1 MRKKSFDFK
10 ARFRFVLLFS
20 IISIVSV
27 QESLSQKKEITGSVR
42 DSIGAGLS
50 GVSVSLKNV
59 ASVGTSTDVNGRFI
73 LEVPNE
79 NAVLVFT
86 IVGYTPQEIP
96 LEGRQVLNVTMKST
110 SAQLEQVVVMAF
122 GEKRGVN
129 EVVGSVTTIRPGE
142 LKVPSS
148 NLTTA
153 LAGRAAGII
162 AYQRSGEPGQDNADF
177 FIRGVTTF
185 GYKKDPLIL
194 IDGVE
199 LTTTDLARLQPD
211 DIASFSIMKDATST
225 ALYGARGAN
234 GVILVTTK
242 SGKTGKAQMNF
253 RLENSISAPTDNVA
267 LADPVTYMR
276 LHNEAVLTRNPLAPT
291 LYSEQKI
298 DRTLAGTNPYVYPKT
313 DWREEL
319 IKDYTMNQRFNLN
332 VSGGGS
338 VARYYV
344 AGSASKDNGL
354 LKVDK
359 INNFNNNI
367 DFKTYTLRS
376 NVNIDLTK
384 TTELI
389 VRLNGAFDEYNGPI
403 GGGTGTY
410 RNIMRSNPVLFP
422 KSFPVD
428 EEHKYVR
435 HIMFGNFDQGR
446 YLNPYAD
453 MVKGYKDY
461 SRSMMLAQLEI
472 KQNLSSL
479 ITQGL
484 SFRTMVNT
492 TRNAFFDIS
501 RYYDPFFYSVGS
513 YDRLSDAY
521 RITALNDNQTSP
533 IQGDESLNFRA
544 GEKLINSTFYMENA
558 LNYDRTFNKHGLS
571 GMLIYIMR
579 QNLSADGSTLQLSLP
594 SRNLGLSGR
603 TTYSY
608 DDRYFAE
615 FNFGYNGSERFHESK
630 RFGFFPSAGF
640 SWRISNEKFFEPLSS
655 TISNLR
661 LRGTYGLVGNDAIGS
676 ATDRFFYLSQVD
688 RNGPGATFGENYNV
702 SRAGYNI
709 SRYAND
715 NITWETA
722 IKQNI
727 ALELSLFNKF
737 NFIGEYFKEHRKNI
751 LMSRTSVPTTMGLS
765 AVTQANVGEAS
776 GRGVD
781 LSLDYSEFFN
791 KVFWIQSR
799 INFTY
804 ATSAYEVFEEPQYNE
819 KYLSRIG
826 YSTNQRWGYLAERLF
841 VDDHEVM
848 NSPAQFGSV
857 ESGTLRGGDIKYRD
871 INRDG
876 KISTLDQV
884 PLGFPTI
891 PEIVY
896 GFGTSVGYK
905 AFDVSAF
912 FQGLA
917 RESFWI
923 DVNATAPFIPYRYPG
938 EVFSGNNPNPILENQ
953 LLKAYADD
961 HWSEESNRDLYALW
975 PRLSSERNI
984 NNTQVSNWFM
994 RDGAFLRLKTAELGY
1009 TLPRRFTT
1017 RYHIQKFRIYVNG
1030 SNLFAWS
1037 KFKLWDP
1044 EMAGNGLGYPVQR
1057 VVNFGLN
1064 VNF

>member
-1 MRKKSFDFK
+1 MRKQIRKFK
-10 ARFRFVLLFS
+10 GYNLSLLLFF
-20 IISIVSV
+20 IISI
-27 QESLSQKKEITGSVR
+27 LSTQNTYSQNKAIRGVVR
-42 DSIGAGLS
+42 DSMDVLP
-50 GVSVSLKNV
+50 GVSVGVKNNPRI
-59 ASVGTSTDVNGRFI
+59 GTTTDGNGKFI

-79 NAVLVFT
+79 NTVLVFSM
-86 IVGYTPQEIP
+86 VGYNTQEI
-96 LEGRQVLNVTMKST
+96 LVAGKEAITVLMKES
-110 SAQLEQVVVMAF
+110 SVQLGQVVVTAF
-122 GEKRGVN
+122 GEKRGAN
-129 EVVGSVTTIRPGE
+129 EMVGSVTTINPSE

-153 LAGRAAGII
+153 LAGRAAGVI
-162 AYQRSGEPGQDNADF
+162 AYQRSGEPGEDNADF

-199 LTTTDLARLQPD
+199 LTTTDLARMQPD
-211 DIASFSIMKDATST
+211 DIASFSIMKDAAST

-242 SGKTGKAQMNF
+242 SGKTGKAKMNF
-253 RLENSISAPTDNVA
+253 RLESSVSAPTKNVE
-267 LADPVTYMR
+267 LADPVSYMQ

-291 LYSEQKI
+291 LYSQQKI
-298 DRTLAGTNPYVYPKT
+298 DRTIAGLNPYVYPT
-313 DWREEL
+313 TNWRDEL
-319 IKDYTMNQRFNLN
+319 IKDYTLNQRFNMN

-344 AGSASKDNGL
+344 AGSLSQDNGL

-359 INNFNNNI
+359 VNNFNNNI

-376 NVNIDLTK
+376 NVNIDLTRS
-384 TTELI
+384 TEMI
-389 VRLNGAFDEYNGPI
+389 VRLNGTFDDYNGPI
-403 GGGTGTY
+403 GGGAGTY

-422 KSFPVD
+422 KSFPLD
-428 EEHKYVR
+428 EEHKYVK
-435 HIMFGNFDQGR
+435 HLMFGNYDQGR

-461 SRSMMLAQLEI
+461 SRSMMLAQFEL

-479 ITQGL
+479 TEGL
-484 SFRTMVNT
+484 AFRAMLNT

-501 RYYDPFFYSVGS
+501 RYYNPFFYSVGS
-513 YDRLSDAY
+513 YDRLADNYQISG
-521 RITALNDNQTSP
+521 LNDTETST

-544 GEKLINSTFYMENA
+544 GDKLINSTFYMENA

-608 DDRYFAE
+608 DNRYFAE

-630 RFGFFPSAGF
+630 RFGFFPSGGLA
-640 SWRISNEKFFEPLSS
+640 WNVSNEKFFEPLKS
-655 TISNLR
+655 TVTNLR
-661 LRGTYGLVGNDAIGS
+661 LRGTYGVVGNDAIGS
-676 ATDRFFYLSQVD
+676 ASDRFFYLSQVD

-702 SRAGYNI
+702 RRPGYNI
-709 SRYAND
+709 SRYANEG
-715 NITWETA
+715 ITWETA

-727 ALELSLFNKF
+727 ALEMSLFSKF
-737 NFIGEYFKEHRKNI
+737 NFIGEYFQEYRKNI

-765 AVTQANVGEAS
+765 AITQANVGEAS

-791 KVFWIQSR
+791 KDFWIQTR
-799 INFTY
+799 ANFTF
-804 ATSAYEVFEEPQYNE
+804 AKSAYEVFEEPKYNE
-819 KYLSRIG
+819 EYLSRIG
-826 YSTNQRWGYLAERLF
+826 YSTNQQWGYIAERLF
-841 VDDHEVM
+841 VDDEEVK
-848 NSPAQFGSV
+848 NSPAQFGST

-871 INRDG
+871 VNGDG
-876 KISTLDQV
+876 QITTLDQV
-884 PLGFPTI
+884 PLGFPTL

-905 AFDVSAF
+905 NFDVSAF
-912 FQGLA
+912 FQGLG
-917 RESFWI
+917 RESFWM
-923 DVNATAPFIPYRYPG
+923 DVNATAPFVSYRYPG
-938 EVFSGNNPNPILENQ
+938 EVFAGNNPNPILENQ
-953 LLKAYADD
+953 VLKAYADN
-961 HWSEESNRDLYALW
+961 HWSEEGNRDLLALW
-975 PRLSSERNI
+975 PRLSTERNV
-984 NNTQVSNWFM
+984 NNTQLSSWFM
-994 RDGAFLRLKTAELGY
+994 RNGSFLRLKTAEIGY
-1009 TLPRRFTT
+1009 TLPRRLTT
-1017 RYHIQKFRIYVNG
+1017 RLDIQKLRIYMNG
-1030 SNLFAWS
+1030 SNLFSWS

-1044 EMAGNGLGYPVQR
+1044 EMAGNGLGYPVQQ
-1057 VVNFGLN
+1057 VINLGLN
-1064 VNF
+1064 VNL